1 VAAEIHQIEDVFLEA
16 AAAKDWADGASYLL
30 HIGAGGFSEAGD
42 AV

>member
-1 VAAEIHQIEDVFLEA
+1 VAAQVHQIEDVFLEA
-16 AAAKDWADGASYLL
+16 AAAKAGADGTSYLL